1 MIGLRLREYI
11 PTVNCICSYVRGS
24 FFMNRFS
31 GYVFM
36 RGSNSTFCCGVSGLL
51 VGEESSTGG
60 ETMFTLKKGK
70 FLLNFF
76 FGAMSHVR
84 GFC

>member
-1 MIGLRLREYI
+1 
-11 PTVNCICSYVRGS
+11 
-24 FFMNRFS
+24 MNRFS

-70 FLLNFF
+70 FLIEFLFLVLCH
-76 FGAMSHVR
+76 MSR
-84 GFC
+84 GFLLSREPLNHP